1 MSVTIDVLSD
11 DQKINELWSL
21 IRDVRWWGRWLQADW
36 CLPAKAVAAVTLL
49 QNYSEAEYGCW
60 TGMKWIVHLETDF
73 RPSQVFL
80 HRFRDPSPVLCGTC
94 LFLMLDV
101 MMLPVRRKL
110 QWAKEQ
116 LVPIGQ
122 SLMTQ
127 CVGVIL
133 INTQTEII
141 KTCQGIWLLSYLLIL
156 MIIEYLCQLRRL

>member
-1 MSVTIDVLSD
+1 MSCGHWYVMLGDGVGDYKQIGASL
-11 DQKINELWSL
+11 QKQRPQSL
-21 IRDVRWWGRWLQADW
+21 FCRITVKQST
-36 CLPAKAVAAVTLL
+36 AA
-49 QNYSEAEYGCW
+49 EP
-60 TGMKWIVHLETDF
+60 GMKWIFHLETDF
-73 RPSQVFL
+73 RPSQVFS
-80 HRFRDPSPVLCGTC
+80 HCFRDPSPILCGTC

-101 MMLPVRRKL
+101 MMLPVQRKL